1 MDVTTSPKGAEPSR
15 GEGVPEDPL
24 SAAKRYGRP
33 GPRSGYP
40 AREIPPGSVGP
51 TGATPSDDRPAA
63 QESKLPMILGI
74 LGILGWFVCGV
85 GVIASFILGGL
96 GQRKAHEL
104 GQSDLLPKIAW
115 IGGIVVTVLNAIGL
129 LIDNAIH

>member
-1 MDVTTSPKGAEPSR
+1 MTTSPRDAEPSR
-15 GEGVPEDPL
+15 REGVPEDPV

-33 GPRSGYP
+33 GRSPSEQPSRGLP
-40 AREIPPGSVGP
+40 QGSVAP
-51 TGATPSDDRPAA
+51 ADADSSEPRPAS
-63 QESKLPMILGI
+63 QESRLPMIFGI

-96 GQRKAHEL
+96 GQRKAREL
-104 GQSDLLPKIAW
+104 GQSDLLPRIAW

>member
-1 MDVTTSPKGAEPSR
+1 MTTPPRDAEPARSR
-15 GEGVPEDPL
+15 HVTEDPL

-33 GPRSGYP
+33 DKATSDRAS
-40 AREIPPGSVGP
+40 RRIPLGTVGP
-51 TGATPSDDRPAA
+51 ADAALPQTRPVG
-63 QESKLPMILGI
+63 QQSKLPMIFGI

-96 GQRKAHEL
+96 GQRKAREF

-129 LIDNAIH
+129 LIDDAIH